1 MLAMLI
7 AVGAYVRLSLNP
19 MPIELAETAFL
30 PRWIEIAAA
39 IFMLLATSIV
49 VERISVKMGA
59 LRGFSS
65 LPIPIYMI
73 VACGIFATP
82 NALTAS
88 VASFLSA
95 MGVMLLLHAY
105 NHFGSK
111 NSVFFA
117 GLLLGATSII
127 YPPSV
132 VFVLLLVVAVVQSPL
147 NWRQSVVGFTGWL
160 MPILA
165 ASYCYWYVGN
175 DFKDVVEALYASL
188 ARTENTFPLAPF
200 PVVSAIL
207 VGLVLITLMV
217 GLVQINVNRYAMLGK
232 ARKAMTLELV
242 LLVVLLGAL
251 FIPACGITILPML
264 AIPVATISTYA
275 LENLPSP
282 LSTSMYW
289 MLLLT
294 YFLHLFVA

>member
-1 MLAMLI
+1 MPSPISGHSSLISLMLAMLI

-30 PRWIEIAAA
+30 PRWIEVAAA

-165 ASYCYWYVGN
+165 ASYCYWYAGN
-175 DFKDVVEALYASL
+175 DFKDVVESLYASL
-188 ARTENTFPLAPF
+188 ARTENTFPLC
-200 PVVSAIL
+200 SA
-207 VGLVLITLMV
+207 
-217 GLVQINVNRYAMLGK
+217 A
-232 ARKAMTLELV
+232 
-242 LLVVLLGAL
+242 
-251 FIPACGITILPML
+251 
-264 AIPVATISTYA
+264 AII
-275 LENLPSP
+275 
-282 LSTSMYW
+282 
-289 MLLLT
+289 
-294 YFLHLFVA
+294 